1 MRAPAA
7 GAMQRACHA
16 IDHFIKPCVPIGL
29 NSLARFVKSIPVAA
43 TGFDGFALAIAGR
56 QSETRHLRKSF
67 RAQAQDLLEGEIWN
81 PLSLVS
87 NPICNPG
94 SYTPRLEAL
103 MGQSTIWPN
112 SMPSSPRAISSCA
125 RPKRTRL
132 SSTSGGPLRRMILPR
147 TVFPRRLGTAM
158 GAFCRPLK
166 QTRNASAARRCEY
179 AWPSFGS
186 NFVPRRV
193 GVIGN
198 TQGFSAAAGGVIF
211 RPGRFCFTAP
221 VGSTGAVLFP
231 GNREVWMAGI
241 IARYRGRKSRSEPH
255 RWWRWPRERPLCR
268 LRVAAS
274 PGWLLPCHRSAR
286 RSY

>member
-1 MRAPAA
+1 
-7 GAMQRACHA
+7 MQRACHA
-16 IDHFIKPCVPIGL
+16 IEHFIKPCVPIGL

-43 TGFDGFALAIAGR
+43 TGFDGFAFEIAGR

-147 TVFPRRLGTAM
+147 TVFLRRLGMAM
-158 GAFCRPLK
+158 AAFCRPLK
-166 QTRNASAARRCEY
+166 QTRNASAARQCEY
-179 AWPSFGS
+179 AWPSLGS
-186 NFVPRRV
+186 DFVAAPRRSHWKYS
-193 GVIGN
+193 GLQRRSGRRDFSPGSILLHGPG
-198 TQGFSAAAGGVIF
+198 GFH
-211 RPGRFCFTAP
+211 
-221 VGSTGAVLFP
+221 
-231 GNREVWMAGI
+231 
-241 IARYRGRKSRSEPH
+241 RGRIISWQQRGLDGRNYCALSR
-255 RWWRWPRERPLCR
+255 
-268 LRVAAS
+268 A
-274 PGWLLPCHRSAR
+274 
-286 RSY
+286 